1 MPEQYS
7 FFMPGAVYSGRGA
20 LEKIK
25 ELAEGTFKKAAVF
38 TDKGVEQ
45 AGLLESPM
53 QYLKEAGLDTVVI
66 DDLPVE
72 PNCDEAQEII
82 DRFCATKADLIVAV
96 GGGSVMDVAKLSS
109 VTAGGAVTVRD
120 LLEDPG
126 AGKKCVKTMMIP
138 TTAGTGSEATM
149 NSIVAVPE
157 KQLKVGIVNREM
169 IPDYV
174 ILDGSLLKNLPKK
187 IAASTGI
194 DAMAHAVECYT
205 SNKANPFSNLFAKEA
220 ARLIFQNIEE
230 ACENRDAEEAKTNM
244 LIAAFYA
251 GVAISASGTTAVHA
265 LSYPLGGKYHIPH
278 GVSNAMLLLPVMRY
292 NRSACEK
299 EFAELFDAVK
309 GTGKESAQMTVAEKA
324 EGLLTRMEEIIKR
337 LEIPSSLVAFG
348 IGEEDLDDLVS
359 AGLEVKRLLNNNKKE
374 VTARAARELYL
385 QIMN

>member
-1 MPEQYS
+1 MLEQYS

-20 LEKIK
+20 LGKIR
-25 ELAEGTFKKAAVF
+25 ELTEGKFKKAAVF
-38 TDKGVEQ
+38 TDRGVEQ
-45 AGLLESPM
+45 AGLLERPVG
-53 QYLKEAGLDTVVI
+53 YLREAGVETVVI

-72 PNCDEAQEII
+72 PSCDQAQEII
-82 DRFCATKADLIVAV
+82 DRFCRTGADLIVAV

-109 VTAGGAVTVRD
+109 IAADESLTVRR

-126 AGKKCVKTMMIP
+126 AGKKCVRTMMIP

-194 DAMAHAVECYT
+194 DAMAHAVECFT
-205 SNKANPFSNLFAKEA
+205 SNKANPFSDLFAKEA

-230 ACENRDAEEAKTNM
+230 ACGSGEAEEAKTNM

-292 NRSACEK
+292 NLPVCEK
-299 EFAELFDAVK
+299 EFAKLFDAVEGEAEK
-309 GTGKESAQMTVAEKA
+309 SQMTEKEKA
-324 EGLLTRMEEIIKR
+324 KSLLARMEEIIRR
-337 LEIPSSLVAFG
+337 LEIPTSLSAFG
-348 IGEEDLDDLVS
+348 IGAEALDDLVS
-359 AGLEVKRLLNNNKKE
+359 AGMEVKRLLVNNKKE
-374 VTARAARELYL
+374 MTAEAARELYL
-385 QIMN
+385 QIMG